1 MESTFRVELP
11 CMRPEVQHMLTVLK
25 TAMRVLGYTNRDIER
40 KLGLSSSYL
49 SRLFSGV
56 IELRFEHVVDIAKA
70 MGLELEEVMSFAYPF
85 PKQPPSEAATRLRE
99 VTGSYRLLGAA
110 ASPEPAAATGPSQ
123 EELERMMAKT
133 LRKLFASLA
142 RGEGE

>member
-1 MESTFRVELP
+1 
-11 CMRPEVQHMLTVLK
+11 MLTVLK
-25 TAMRVLGYTNRDIER
+25 TAMRVLGFSNRDIER

-70 MGLELEEVMSFAYPF
+70 MGLELEEVLYFAYPY
-85 PKQPPSEAATRLRE
+85 PKQPPSAAAIRLRDMMGGFQ
-99 VTGSYRLLGAA
+99 VIKSA
-110 ASPEPAAATGPSQ
+110 PAAPVEPRAAFTQPSE

-133 LRKLFASLA
+133 LRKLF
-142 RGEGE
+142 GELSRVNIDKE